1 MIHRLSNKP
10 VVLIVLDGWGIMP
23 PHSGNAIS
31 QARTPIFDSLIT
43 KYPSTT
49 LLASGEAVG
58 LPREVVG
65 NSETGHLNLGL
76 GRIIYQSLPK
86 INKAINNNSFYK
98 NTALLRAIEHVKKN
112 NSKLHLLGLI
122 SDGSIHSSKKHL
134 RALLILAKKYK
145 IKEVYIH
152 AILDGR
158 DTLYNEGVKFIKNI
172 QNYLHKYGIGKIV
185 TISGRFYAMDRD
197 NHWERIAKAYVA
209 IVNGKGR
216 YGGDDPIKIIQDSY
230 DKKVYDEEFLPTVL
244 TKDNEAISKIEDND
258 SVIFFNYRADRAR
271 QLTKTLVLP
280 GFEKFTGWKYLN
292 NLFFVC
298 FTQYEKDL
306 PVEIA
311 FPADE
316 KNSNSLGEIIS
327 KAGLKQLRIAET
339 EKYVHVTYFF
349 NGNIEEPFNNEN
361 HVLIPSPRVDS
372 YDVSPK
378 MSAIEIT
385 KKVIKFIHQDI
396 YDFIL
401 INFANADM
409 IGHTGN
415 LQAGIKAIETV
426 DKCLG
431 KIIKNV
437 LNNNGIAIVTAD
449 HGNAEMMFDVQANII
464 NKEHTNNPVPFVI
477 VSKQFEGKTADF
489 QEIPGNDL
497 SLINPQGILSD
508 VAPTVLKIMKLRKP
522 KEMTGRSLIK

>member
-1 MIHRLSNKP
+1 M
-10 VVLIVLDGWGIMP
+10 
-23 PHSGNAIS
+23 
-31 QARTPIFDSLIT
+31 
-43 KYPSTT
+43 
-49 LLASGEAVG
+49 
-58 LPREVVG
+58 
-65 NSETGHLNLGL
+65 
-76 GRIIYQSLPK
+76 
-86 INKAINNNSFYK
+86 
-98 NTALLRAIEHVKKN
+98 
-112 NSKLHLLGLI
+112 
-122 SDGSIHSSKKHL
+122 
-134 RALLILAKKYK
+134 
-145 IKEVYIH
+145 
-152 AILDGR
+152 
-158 DTLYNEGVKFIKNI
+158 
-172 QNYLHKYGIGKIV
+172 
-185 TISGRFYAMDRD
+185 
-197 NHWERIAKAYVA
+197 
-209 IVNGKGR
+209 
-216 YGGDDPIKIIQDSY
+216 
-230 DKKVYDEEFLPTVL
+230 
-244 TKDNEAISKIEDND
+244 
-258 SVIFFNYRADRAR
+258 
-271 QLTKTLVLP
+271 
-280 GFEKFTGWKYLN
+280 
-292 NLFFVC
+292 
-298 FTQYEKDL
+298 
-306 PVEIA
+306 
-311 FPADE
+311 
-316 KNSNSLGEIIS
+316 
-327 KAGLKQLRIAET
+327 RIAET

-385 KKVIKFIHQDI
+385 KKVTKFIHQDI

-401 INFANADM
+401 INFANADI